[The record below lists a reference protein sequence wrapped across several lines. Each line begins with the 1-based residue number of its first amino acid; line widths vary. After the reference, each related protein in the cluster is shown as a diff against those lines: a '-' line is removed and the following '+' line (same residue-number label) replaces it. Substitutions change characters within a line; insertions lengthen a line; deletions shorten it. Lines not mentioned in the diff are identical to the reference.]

1 MEKEI
6 DREEIIKRIEKLE
19 EIIFNNFSQCEICHE
34 WFLNE
39 ELEDTTEMINGGCGY
54 CCEDCIENGEMRWI

>member
-1 MEKEI
+1 MEKE
-6 DREEIIKRIEKLE
+6 REEILKRIEKLE
-19 EIIFNNFSQCEICHE
+19 DVVYSNFSQCEICHE

-54 CCEDCIENGEMRWI
+54 CCEDCIKNGEMRWI

>member
-1 MEKEI
+1 MVKEL

-19 EIIFNNFSQCEICHE
+19 EIIFNNFAQCEICHE